1 MPTQKTRREERVR
14 ERERQSTHTHTCR
27 RELPAPSPL
36 APLFLCFF
44 LPDLPCVNWA
54 SQECPL
60 FCRRSS
66 LWSSDLPLFY
76 FHGLFPSLSFSLCH
90 SGLLFPILTIYGT
103 PLQYPCLENPMDGRA
118 CKAAVHGVAEDQ
130 TQLKQLNIH
139 SLMRLHFLS
148 QVHLCAYIC

>member
-1 MPTQKTRREERVR
+1 MVLSRHHKNLKQRTLRPSDRPCLSSRADQCYSSVLQLSFIQKIKENTSSRHEGMPTQKTRREERVR

-66 LWSSDLPLFY
+66 LWSSDIPLFY
-76 FHGLFPSLSFSLCH
+76 FHGLFPSLSFSHCH
-90 SGLLFPILTIYGT
+90 SGFLFSILTT
-103 PLQYPCLENPMDGRA
+103 
-118 CKAAVHGVAEDQ
+118 
-130 TQLKQLNIH
+130 
-139 SLMRLHFLS
+139 
-148 QVHLCAYIC
+148 

>member
-14 ERERQSTHTHTCR
+14 ERERRSTHTHTCR
-27 RELPAPSPL
+27 RELPAPGPL

-44 LPDLPCVNWA
+44 LPDLPCANWA

-76 FHGLFPSLSFSLCH
+76 FHGLFPSLSFSLRH
-90 SGLLFPILTIYGT
+90 LDSFSLFDLPNNATDFFQVLLPGCVGPGKATDLHRNVYGT
-103 PLQYPCLENPMDGRA
+103 LLPDRPGS
-118 CKAAVHGVAEDQ
+118 
-130 TQLKQLNIH
+130 LKTGPG
-139 SLMRLHFLS
+139 
-148 QVHLCAYIC
+148 